1 MNDKHFEN
9 MMIKFL
15 VRNYPVSRIKFNDRF
30 RRGIIFDNGT
40 PHLLIDSNTLLIK
53 QKLITILNTVF
64 NCDKITA
71 TRIITQALNI

>member
-15 VRNYPVSRIKFNDRF
+15 VRNYPVARIKFNDRF

-40 PHLLIDSNTLLIK
+40 PHLLIDANTLMIK

-64 NCDKITA
+64 NCDKQTA
-71 TRIITQALNI
+71 INIISKALNI